1 MNHKEIT
8 DILRMSDLFSE
19 LSDNELQSIADLC
32 QIEEFEAG
40 DIIYRQGSIGT
51 KLYILAKGHVILERE
66 IDLGGARKAKL
77 NVFSLIERANR
88 RLMGSWYTLVGEQ
101 HVHMCSAI
109 CEKPTKMVSV
119 GCFNLRSAMDQDST
133 IRIKILEQ
141 LVLLL
146 RDRILSSYEAVEAL

>member
-8 DILRMSDLFSE
+8 DILRMSDLFCE
-19 LSDNELQSIADLC
+19 LSDNELQSIAELC

-40 DIIYRQGSIGT
+40 DIIYRQGSVGT
-51 KLYILAKGHVILERE
+51 KLYILAKGRVILERE

-77 NVFSLIERANR
+77 NVFSLMERANR
-88 RLMGSWYTLVGEQ
+88 RVMGSWYTLIGEQ
-101 HVHMCSAI
+101 HVHMCSAV
-109 CEKPTKMVSV
+109 CEKPTEIVSV
-119 GCFNLRSAMDQDST
+119 SCSDLRNAMIRDST

-146 RDRILSSYEAVEAL
+146 RDRILSSYEAIETL